1 MLRILAQ
8 VTRWIIICCLCFI
21 LLSFHWIA
29 FVAFVVFLVWRGNV
43 KRKRQYESNLKANAE
58 FVLEDSEEFEVMGV
72 TDLNE
77 DGKNRQDIF
86 MRCYRG
92 DTVTLQHLPIEDR
105 PPVVE
110 VWTKFGMIGYLA
122 PYDVAK
128 HVEFFQSTASS
139 TGVIKKLTGG
149 TEEKP
154 ELGCI
159 VAVYV
164 ALSEQAESF
173 SNT

>member
-8 VTRWIIICCLCFI
+8 IARWLFICCLCFI
-21 LLSFHWIA
+21 LLSVHWIA
-29 FVAFVVFLVWRGNV
+29 FVVFVVFLAWRSIV
-43 KRKRQYESNLKANAE
+43 KRKIQYELNLKEAAE
-58 FVLEDSEEFEVMGV
+58 LVNEHSEEFEVIGV
-72 TDLNE
+72 SDYNE

-92 DTVTLQHLPIEDR
+92 DTVTLEYFPTEDR
-105 PPVVE
+105 PHVVE
-110 VWTKFGMIGYLA
+110 VWTKFGKIGNLA
-122 PYDVAK
+122 PYDVAM
-128 HVEFFQSTASS
+128 HIDFFQSTASS

-159 VAVYV
+159 VAV
-164 ALSEQAESF
+164 
-173 SNT
+173 